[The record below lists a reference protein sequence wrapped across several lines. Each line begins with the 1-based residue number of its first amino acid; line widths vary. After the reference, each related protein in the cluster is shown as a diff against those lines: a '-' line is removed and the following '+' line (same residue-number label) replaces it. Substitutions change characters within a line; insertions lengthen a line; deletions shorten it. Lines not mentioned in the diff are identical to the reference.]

1 MMMAVFVRYLGYLIQ
16 RLSVIAADIMT
27 GSDVSDC
34 NVTRYRK
41 FLAVNTRSIL
51 TRASSPHN
59 RDIYTAQW
67 FGPFNHSSVMAQ
79 TSALEAFVAVNM

>member
-1 MMMAVFVRYLGYLIQ
+1 MMAVFVRYLGYLIQ
-16 RLSVIAADIMT
+16 RLSAADDTMT

-34 NVTRYRK
+34 NITRYRK
-41 FLAVNTRSIL
+41 FLSVNTRSIR

-79 TSALEAFVAVNM
+79 TSALEAFVAANM